1 MKKIARWTGK
11 YPLAYAIKFVLIY
24 FTWFHLLEVNVSP
37 RIILHSRIDDMI
49 PFCKYFVIPYYM
61 WFAFIAGFTAYFLFK
76 SPKDYQNVTRY
87 MFTGMIL
94 ALTIYTI
101 LPNGLDLRPQLTDT
115 DLFTHIITMLYRS
128 DTPTNVCPSL
138 HVYNSLAMT
147 AVICRSEAFGRNRKV
162 KIFAI
167 ILCIFII
174 LSTLFIKQH
183 SIIDVFFG
191 AVMALVLYPL
201 AKRSYIISDDE
212 EDIAREGLKEQ

>member
-1 MKKIARWTGK
+1 MDQAKKLVETI
-11 YPLAYAIKFVLIY
+11 IKGIQEKKGSGIV
-24 FTWFHLLEVNVSP
+24 VV
-37 RIILHSRIDDMI
+37 DMNGLDGSI
-49 PFCKYFVIPYYM
+49 CKYFVIPYYM